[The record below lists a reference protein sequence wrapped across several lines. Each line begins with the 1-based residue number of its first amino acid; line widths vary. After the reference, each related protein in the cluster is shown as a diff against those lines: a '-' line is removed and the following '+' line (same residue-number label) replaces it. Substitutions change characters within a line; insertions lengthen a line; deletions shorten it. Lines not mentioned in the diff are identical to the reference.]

1 MCARP
6 DLPVPGVLF
15 VLLATVRASGHML
28 PSLSFRG
35 PSVLQPAVRHDM
47 GSHTIAWVLQ
57 ANRPF
62 VLLSTRMR
70 FNLCHR
76 WTKGPRTASVTST
89 ACINGGGEQGPP
101 PGEALLERGGGG
113 FPRTPSGKWQDV
125 LTLSGA
131 GPDVEK
137 HQLGGDTLLLTDKRS
152 RMRGIFDLELT
163 RVARATVPPCHP
175 RAAQRAPPT
184 GAPHRLNA
192 ASGR

>member
-1 MCARP
+1 M
-6 DLPVPGVLF
+6 
-15 VLLATVRASGHML
+15 
-28 PSLSFRG
+28 
-35 PSVLQPAVRHDM
+35 
-47 GSHTIAWVLQ
+47 
-57 ANRPF
+57 
-62 VLLSTRMR
+62 
-70 FNLCHR
+70 
-76 WTKGPRTASVTST
+76 TST
-89 ACINGGGEQGPP
+89 ACNDGGGEQGPP

-113 FPRTPSGKWQDV
+113 FPRTPSGKWQDF